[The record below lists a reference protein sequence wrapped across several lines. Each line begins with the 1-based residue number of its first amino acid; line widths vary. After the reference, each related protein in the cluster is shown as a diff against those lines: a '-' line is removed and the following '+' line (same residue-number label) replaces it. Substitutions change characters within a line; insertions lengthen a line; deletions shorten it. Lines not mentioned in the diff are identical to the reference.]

1 MIQKNDGRQKKPTMV
16 TIFGREYR
24 IRSDEDEQT
33 TRRVA
38 RFVDEKIQEVAR
50 RTQVRDPLGITVLAA
65 LNIAGEHL
73 PMRENREAAAGM
85 TVERLRRLIQLVDG
99 TLAQTAPVRSSSRAR
114 D

>member
-1 MIQKNDGRQKKPTMV
+1 MTQKNDAKQKKSTMV

-50 RTQVRDPLGITVLAA
+50 RTQVHDPVGIAVLAA

-73 PMRENREAAAGM
+73 PVREDREAASGVTA
-85 TVERLRRLIQLVDG
+85 ERLRRLIQLIDG
-99 TLAQTAPVRSSSRAR
+99 TLAQTAPVRGSSRAR